1 MNAHTVVAFDLGEAR
16 VGVAV
21 GNTLLREATPLEVLA
36 AQPSDVLFKAIG
48 ALLLTWQ
55 PEQLVVGIAR
65 HASGENSTMTARC
78 ERFANQ
84 LAGRFNLPVARVD
97 ERYSSLEAEELQREA
112 RRASLAKNKRQLD
125 DLAAAVIL
133 KRYFDQA
140 DATSA

>member
-1 MNAHTVVAFDLGEAR
+1 M
-16 VGVAV
+16 
-21 GNTLLREATPLEVLA
+21 LREATPLEVLP
-36 AQPSDVLFKAIG
+36 AQPSDALFKAIAG
-48 ALLLTWQ
+48 LISTWH

-65 HASGENSTMTARC
+65 HASGEDSAMTARC

-84 LAGRFNLPVARVD
+84 LAGRFNLPVARID

-112 RRASLAKNKRQLD
+112 RRSALSKTRRQLD

-140 DATSA
+140 DAPSA